1 MIICDSHIHSEF
13 SSDSSAPLDSII
25 QKAIQLG
32 IPKICLTDHHDI
44 DFPITPEDGFD
55 FQLDFDSYFAAI
67 DEIRHRY
74 GDRIDVRSGVELG
87 LMNTVAGKARDI
99 ADKYKNEL
107 DFIIGSS
114 HLVRGLDPYYP
125 AYYEGRT
132 EIEGIR
138 DYFESILENVTL
150 IDDFD
155 VYGHL
160 DYVVRYCP
168 SGEKIFRM
176 ADYNDVL
183 EQIFKIIIPKGKG
196 IEINTG
202 SLYKNMSYAH
212 PHMDILK
219 LYKDMGG
226 EIITVGS
233 DAHKPEYLCYD
244 FETYARD
251 ALTSLGYRYYCT
263 FKNRKPEFNP
273 L

>member
-25 QKAIQLG
+25 QQAIQLG

-44 DFPITPEDGFD
+44 DFPINPEDGFD
-55 FQLDFDSYFAAI
+55 FQLDFDSYFAAL
-67 DEIRHRY
+67 DEIRDRY
-74 GDRIDVRSGVELG
+74 RDKIDVRSGVELG
-87 LMNTVAGKARDI
+87 LMNTVADKARDI
-99 ADKYKNEL
+99 AGKYKNEL

-183 EQIFKIIIPKGKG
+183 EQIFKIIIPKGK
-196 IEINTG
+196 
-202 SLYKNMSYAH
+202 
-212 PHMDILK
+212 
-219 LYKDMGG
+219 
-226 EIITVGS
+226 V
-233 DAHKPEYLCYD
+233 
-244 FETYARD
+244 
-251 ALTSLGYRYYCT
+251 
-263 FKNRKPEFNP
+263 
-273 L
+273 

>member
-1 MIICDSHIHSEF
+1 MIINGGIQKMIICDSHIHSEF

-44 DFPITPEDGFD
+44 DFPINPEDGFD

-67 DEIRHRY
+67 NEIRHRY

-125 AYYEGRT
+125 AYYEGRA

-138 DYFESILENVTL
+138 DYF
-150 IDDFD
+150 
-155 VYGHL
+155 
-160 DYVVRYCP
+160 
-168 SGEKIFRM
+168 
-176 ADYNDVL
+176 
-183 EQIFKIIIPKGKG
+183 
-196 IEINTG
+196 
-202 SLYKNMSYAH
+202 
-212 PHMDILK
+212 
-219 LYKDMGG
+219 
-226 EIITVGS
+226 
-233 DAHKPEYLCYD
+233 
-244 FETYARD
+244 
-251 ALTSLGYRYYCT
+251 
-263 FKNRKPEFNP
+263 
-273 L
+273 

>member
-1 MIICDSHIHSEF
+1 MLICDSHVHSEF
-13 SSDSSAPLDSII
+13 SSDSTAPLESII
-25 QKAIQLG
+25 QKAISLR
-32 IPKICLTDHHDI
+32 IPKICITDHHDI
-44 DFPITPEDGFD
+44 DFPINEEDGYD
-55 FQLDFDSYFAAI
+55 FQLDAPSYITAVAAI
-67 DEIRHRY
+67 REKYKGKIDIRT
-74 GDRIDVRSGVELG
+74 GVELG
-87 LMNTVAGKARDI
+87 LMNSVSKKAR
-99 ADKYKNEL
+99 AFAETYKEL

-114 HLVRGLDPYYP
+114 HLVRGADPYYP
-125 AYYEGRT
+125 SYYEGRN
-132 EIEGIR
+132 EIQGIR
-138 DYFESILENVTL
+138 DYFESILENVSL
-150 IDDFD
+150 IDDYD

-168 SGEKIFRM
+168 SGEKIFKM
-176 ADYNDVL
+176 SDYRDIF

-219 LYKDMGG
+219 MYRSMGG

-233 DAHKPEYLCYD
+233 DAHKPEYICYA

-251 ALTSLGYRYYCT
+251 ALKSLGYDYFCT